1 METAVLDNIA
11 NSLGNLEN
19 GKKLKD
25 LLMKAIESEISVTE
39 IIEKGLRKGLE
50 TIGKKYEDGEYF
62 LSELLYGSDLTN
74 GIFEMLKPYLQQLE
88 ADVKGTVV
96 IGTVRGDMHDI
107 GKNVFKMFAEA
118 SGFKVVDLGVDVDP
132 ELFINA
138 VEENKAKILGL
149 SALLTTTISEMK
161 LVLEK
166 LNSTGI
172 RNSVRVILG
181 GNAVSA
187 EFAEEIG
194 ADAAVLDAIEGIK
207 LCKEW
212 MENEY
217 K

>member
-1 METAVLDNIA
+1 METTILDNIT

-19 GKKLKD
+19 GEKLKE
-25 LLMKAIESEISVTE
+25 LLMKALESEIPITE

-50 TIGKKYEDGEYF
+50 TIGNKYEGGEYF

-74 GIFEMLKPYLQQLE
+74 GVFEILKPYLQQLE
-88 ADVKGTVV
+88 SDVKGIIVT
-96 IGTVRGDMHDI
+96 GTVRGDMHDI
-107 GKNVFKMFAEA
+107 GKNVFKIFAEA

-132 ELFINA
+132 GLFINA
-138 VEENKAKILGL
+138 VKENKAEILGL

-161 LVLEK
+161 TVLEK
-166 LNSTGI
+166 LNSAGI
-172 RNSVRVILG
+172 RNRVRVILG

-194 ADAAVLDAIEGIK
+194 ADAAVLDAVQGVQ

-212 MENEY
+212 MGE
-217 K
+217 

>member
-1 METAVLDNIA
+1 MGNDILEVFA
-11 NSLGNLEN
+11 NTLGNLEN
-19 GKKLKD
+19 GEKLKE
-25 LLMKAIESEISVTE
+25 LLMNAIDAKIPVTE

-50 TIGKKYEDGEYF
+50 TIGNKYEGGEYF

-74 GIFEMLKPYLQQLE
+74 CVFEILKPYLQQLE
-88 ADVKGTVV
+88 ADVKGTIVT
-96 IGTVRGDMHDI
+96 GTVRGDMHDI

-138 VEENKAKILGL
+138 VKENKAEILGL
-149 SALLTTTISEMK
+149 SALLTTTISEMET
-161 LVLEK
+161 VLER
-166 LNSTGI
+166 LNSAGI
-172 RNSVRVILG
+172 RNKVRVILG

-194 ADAAVLDAIEGIK
+194 ADAAVLDAVQGVQ

-212 MENEY
+212 MGE
-217 K
+217 

>member
-1 METAVLDNIA
+1 METTVLDNIA

-19 GKKLKD
+19 GEKLSELLKKAL
-25 LLMKAIESEISVTE
+25 ESELSITE

-50 TIGKKYEDGEYF
+50 TIGNKYEGGEYF
-62 LSELLYGSDLTN
+62 LSELLYGADLTN
-74 GIFEMLKPYLQQLE
+74 DAFEILRPYLQQLE
-88 ADVKGTVV
+88 ADVKGTIVT
-96 IGTVRGDMHDI
+96 GTVRGDMHDI

-138 VEENKAKILGL
+138 VEENKAEILGL
-149 SALLTTTISEMK
+149 SALLTTTIPEMK
-161 LVLEK
+161 MVLEK
-166 LNSTGI
+166 LNSAGI
-172 RNSVRVILG
+172 RNKVRVILG

-194 ADAAVLDAIEGIK
+194 ADAAVLDAVQGVQ

-212 MENEY
+212 IE
-217 K
+217 

>member
-1 METAVLDNIA
+1 MGNDILEVFA
-11 NSLGNLEN
+11 NTLGNLEN
-19 GKKLKD
+19 GEKLKE
-25 LLMKAIESEISVTE
+25 LLMNAIDAKIPVTE

-50 TIGKKYEDGEYF
+50 TIGNKYEGGEYF

-74 GIFEMLKPYLQQLE
+74 AVFEILKPYLQQLE
-88 ADVKGTVV
+88 ADVKGTIVV
-96 IGTVRGDMHDI
+96 GTVRGDMHDI

-138 VEENKAKILGL
+138 VEEKKAEILGL
-149 SALLTTTISEMK
+149 SALLTTTISEMEM
-161 LVLEK
+161 VLEK
-166 LNSTGI
+166 LNSAGI
-172 RNSVRVILG
+172 RNKVRVILG

-194 ADAAVLDAIEGIK
+194 ADAAVLDAVQGVQ

-212 MENEY
+212 MGE
-217 K
+217 

>member
-1 METAVLDNIA
+1 MGNDILEVFA
-11 NSLGNLEN
+11 NTLGNLEN
-19 GKKLKD
+19 GEKLKE
-25 LLMKAIESEISVTE
+25 LLMKAIDAKIPVTE

-50 TIGKKYEDGEYF
+50 TIGNKYEGGEYF

-74 GIFEMLKPYLQQLE
+74 GAFEILKPYLQQLE
-88 ADVKGTVV
+88 ADAKGTII

-138 VEENKAKILGL
+138 VEENKAEILGL
-149 SALLTTTISEMK
+149 SALLTTTIPEMK
-161 LVLEK
+161 IVLEK
-166 LNSTGI
+166 LNSAGI
-172 RNSVRVILG
+172 RNKVRVILG

-194 ADAAVLDAIEGIK
+194 ADAAVLDAVQGVQ

-212 MENEY
+212 MGE
-217 K
+217 

>member
-1 METAVLDNIA
+1 METTILDNIA

-19 GKKLKD
+19 GEKLKE
-25 LLMKAIESEISVTE
+25 LLMKALESEIPITE

-50 TIGKKYEDGEYF
+50 TIGNKYEGGEYF

-74 GIFEMLKPYLQQLE
+74 GVFEILKPYLQQLE
-88 ADVKGTVV
+88 ADVKGTIVT
-96 IGTVRGDMHDI
+96 GTVRGDMHDI

-138 VEENKAKILGL
+138 VKENKAEILGL
-149 SALLTTTISEMK
+149 SALLTTTISQMET
-161 LVLEK
+161 VLEK
-166 LNSTGI
+166 LNSAGI
-172 RNSVRVILG
+172 RNRVRVILG

-194 ADAAVLDAIEGIK
+194 ADAAVLDAVQGVQ

-212 MENEY
+212 MGE
-217 K
+217 

>member
-1 METAVLDNIA
+1 METTILDNIA

-19 GKKLKD
+19 GEKLTE
-25 LLMKAIESEISVTE
+25 LLRKALESEISMAD

-50 TIGKKYEDGEYF
+50 TIGNKYEGGEYF

-74 GIFEMLKPYLQQLE
+74 AVFEILKPYLQQLE
-88 ADVKGTVV
+88 ADVKGIIVT
-96 IGTVRGDMHDI
+96 GTVRGDMHDI

-138 VEENKAKILGL
+138 VEENKAEILGL

-161 LVLEK
+161 IVLEK
-166 LNSTGI
+166 LNSAGI
-172 RNSVRVILG
+172 RNRVRVILG
-181 GNAVSA
+181 GNAVSE

-194 ADAAVLDAIEGIK
+194 ADAAVLDAVQGVQ

-212 MENEY
+212 MGE
-217 K
+217 

>member
-1 METAVLDNIA
+1 METTILDNIA

-19 GKKLKD
+19 GEKLKE
-25 LLMKAIESEISVTE
+25 LLMKALESEIPITE

-50 TIGKKYEDGEYF
+50 TIGNKYEGGEYF

-74 GIFEMLKPYLQQLE
+74 GVFEILKPYLQQLE
-88 ADVKGTVV
+88 ADVKGTIVT
-96 IGTVRGDMHDI
+96 GTVRGDMHDI

-138 VEENKAKILGL
+138 VKENKAEILGL
-149 SALLTTTISEMK
+149 SALLTTTISQMET
-161 LVLEK
+161 VLEK
-166 LNSTGI
+166 LNSAGI
-172 RNSVRVILG
+172 RNRVRVILG

-194 ADAAVLDAIEGIK
+194 ADAAVLDAVQGVQ